1 MMNKSCIQHDLLSD
15 DIVIAFWLSF
25 SMLLLI
31 SILKYFVNNK
41 SNYKGW
47 VEMILELPIDVCT
60 IFITML
66 ISLTFNNNP
75 QNTFVAIFGVL
86 IAVVL
91 CCYFR
96 KKSQFSRRNFP
107 FSSFRDTNISPPAGV
122 YFKALL
128 RRLKTTRA
136 IFSLSAT
143 TS

>member
-41 SNYKGW
+41 SNYKDW

-75 QNTFVAIFGVL
+75 QKYI
-86 IAVVL
+86 
-91 CCYFR
+91 CCDIWCTNSCGFMLL
-96 KKSQFSRRNFP
+96 FP
-107 FSSFRDTNISPPAGV
+107 
-122 YFKALL
+122 
-128 RRLKTTRA
+128 
-136 IFSLSAT
+136 
-143 TS
+143 